1 MSVQPTAAPIIFDT
15 RASASS
21 SVITARRLTTCSIG
35 CVRAV
40 MTLEEALARV
50 SKMIGAAVGWT
61 DIQAFLLSHAEPALR
76 RSALASSFV
85 AALELARRGALDL
98 QQEDSFAPLYL
109 RAKP

>member
-1 MSVQPTAAPIIFDT
+1 MSKRIAIAAIGTMGDVQPFVALG
-15 RASASS
+15 RALTKRGH
-21 SVITARRLTTCSIG
+21 SVVIATTIDFEQFVTSHG
-35 CVRAV
+35 LEFQ
-40 MTLEEALARV
+40 TL
-50 SKMIGAAVGWT
+50 GT
-61 DIQAFLLSHAEPALR
+61 DIQAFLQSHAEPALR